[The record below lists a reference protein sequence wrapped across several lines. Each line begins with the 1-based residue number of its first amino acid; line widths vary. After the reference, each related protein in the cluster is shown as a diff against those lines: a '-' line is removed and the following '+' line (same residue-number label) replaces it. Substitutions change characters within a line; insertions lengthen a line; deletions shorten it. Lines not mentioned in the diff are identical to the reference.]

1 MKASYLKRYPL
12 SHFVIVI
19 VIVLSLAPIPEM
31 PKLPDIGL
39 MDKWVHFIMYGGM
52 SLVIW
57 WEYLRQHKT
66 IDSLH
71 VIIGTIVLPTLLG
84 GSLEIIQEWFTTYRS
99 GDWLDF
105 TANCIGVGL
114 GALGGYFILPRV
126 YRG

>member
-12 SHFVIVI
+12 SHAIIAI

-52 SLVIW
+52 CLVIW

-71 VIIGTIVLPTLLG
+71 VIIGAIVLPALLG
-84 GSLEIIQEWFTTYRS
+84 GVLEIMQEWLTTYRS
-99 GDWLDF
+99 GDWLDL

-114 GALGGYFILPRV
+114 GALAGYFILPKV
-126 YRG
+126 CRG